1 MPGLT
6 QASHVSQRHWISV
19 LSNLASF
26 KCNYKGPAH
35 LGKLSGQ
42 NAQPPATS
50 AQAAALPGSTLRV
63 QCRGLQV
70 VAYTCACSGVPAP
83 VSHTY
88 TFMSLLA
95 PGRCLCPT
103 DDRLYFCL
111 LHKKDGARRQP
122 GVAEWFEVLWVLSP
136 RSPLTRAKR
145 QQLLCSW

>member
-6 QASHVSQRHWISV
+6 QASHVSQHHWISV

-50 AQAAALPGSTLRV
+50 AQAAALPGSTLRA

-70 VAYTCACSGVPAP
+70 FAYTCACSGVPAP

-88 TFMSLLA
+88 TFMSPLA
-95 PGRCLCPT
+95 PGRCVSVSYQMTGYTYVFYTRKMGQGGSLVLPSGLRFCGFCP
-103 DDRLYFCL
+103 
-111 LHKKDGARRQP
+111 Q
-122 GVAEWFEVLWVLSP
+122 GVP
-136 RSPLTRAKR
+136 
-145 QQLLCSW
+145 